1 MTPSTSRPTETAIV
15 AAMKMNHARYASG
28 DGSRSCYYIP
38 IQEVARPMTITTTRP
53 KRRSTTKARRSPPR
67 SFSCPPD
74 LWARVL
80 AYARA
85 HEIPASAALRVL
97 LSTGLRSQQLATALA
112 WQIEQG
118 WRVVE
123 AMEGGDRR
131 EAPRSALTASY
142 EAARRRLL
150 RETRGRR
157 PS

>member
-1 MTPSTSRPTETAIV
+1 MR
-15 AAMKMNHARYASG
+15 M
-28 DGSRSCYYIP
+28 
-38 IQEVARPMTITTTRP
+38 TTTRP
-53 KRRSTTKARRSPPR
+53 KRRPTGTARRSPPR

-74 LWARVL
+74 LWARVV

-97 LSTGLRSQQLATALA
+97 LSTGLRSQQLASALA

-142 EAARRRLL
+142 EKGRRRLQ
-150 RETRGRR
+150 RESRG
-157 PS
+157 S

>member
-1 MTPSTSRPTETAIV
+1 MPATVPRP
-15 AAMKMNHARYASG
+15 
-28 DGSRSCYYIP
+28 
-38 IQEVARPMTITTTRP
+38 
-53 KRRSTTKARRSPPR
+53 RRQIAKKARKSPPR
-67 SFSCPPD
+67 SFTCPPD

-80 AYARA
+80 AYAQA

-142 EAARRRLL
+142 EQGRQRLL
-150 RETRGRR
+150 RGNAGQR
-157 PS
+157 SS

>member
-1 MTPSTSRPTETAIV
+1 MP
-15 AAMKMNHARYASG
+15 
-28 DGSRSCYYIP
+28 
-38 IQEVARPMTITTTRP
+38 TTT
-53 KRRSTTKARRSPPR
+53 KRRKRQPATKPRRSPPR
-67 SFSCPPD
+67 SFSCPPE

-118 WRVVE
+118 WHVVE

-131 EAPRSALTASY
+131 EAPRSALAASY
-142 EAARRRLL
+142 EQGRRRLL
-150 RETRGRR
+150 RETRGT
-157 PS
+157 

>member
-1 MTPSTSRPTETAIV
+1 
-15 AAMKMNHARYASG
+15 MK
-28 DGSRSCYYIP
+28 
-38 IQEVARPMTITTTRP
+38 TTTRP
-53 KRRSTTKARRSPPR
+53 TRRRTAKARRSPPR
-67 SFSCPPD
+67 SFSCPPE

-123 AMEGGDRR
+123 AMERGDRR
-131 EAPRSALTASY
+131 ETPRSTLAASY
-142 EAARRRLL
+142 EEARRRLI
-150 RETRGRR
+150 RETRGQLR
-157 PS
+157 S

>member
-1 MTPSTSRPTETAIV
+1 MP
-15 AAMKMNHARYASG
+15 
-28 DGSRSCYYIP
+28 
-38 IQEVARPMTITTTRP
+38 ITTTRP
-53 KRRSTTKARRSPPR
+53 TRRPTAKVRRSPPR
-67 SFSCPPD
+67 SFSCPPE
-74 LWARVL
+74 LWARVI

-97 LSTGLRSQQLATALA
+97 LSTGLRSQQLAMALA

-142 EAARRRLL
+142 EDARRRLL
-150 RETRGRR
+150 KEPRG
-157 PS
+157 S

>member
-1 MTPSTSRPTETAIV
+1 M
-15 AAMKMNHARYASG
+15 
-28 DGSRSCYYIP
+28 
-38 IQEVARPMTITTTRP
+38 PMTTTRP
-53 KRRSTTKARRSPPR
+53 KRRPTTKPKPRRSPPR
-67 SFSCPPD
+67 SFTCPPE

-131 EAPRSALTASY
+131 AASRSALTASY
-142 EAARRRLL
+142 QEARGRLL
-150 RETRGRR
+150 RETRG
-157 PS
+157 S

>member
-1 MTPSTSRPTETAIV
+1 M
-15 AAMKMNHARYASG
+15 
-28 DGSRSCYYIP
+28 
-38 IQEVARPMTITTTRP
+38 PMTTRTRP
-53 KRRSTTKARRSPPR
+53 KRRPTSKARRSPPR

-74 LWARVL
+74 LWARVV

-131 EAPRSALTASY
+131 EAPPSALTASY
-142 EAARRRLL
+142 EEARRRLL
-150 RETRGRR
+150 RETRGQRR
-157 PS
+157 S

>member
-1 MTPSTSRPTETAIV
+1 MTMTT
-15 AAMKMNHARYASG
+15 
-28 DGSRSCYYIP
+28 
-38 IQEVARPMTITTTRP
+38 ARPRRRP
-53 KRRSTTKARRSPPR
+53 TTKARRSPPR

-80 AYARA
+80 VYARA

-112 WQIEQG
+112 WQVEQG

-123 AMEGGDRR
+123 AMERGDRR
-131 EAPRSALTASY
+131 QAPRSALAASY
-142 EAARRRLL
+142 EEARTRLQ
-150 RETRGRR
+150 RETRGQR